1 MVLSSICGSLNS
13 VFMLLI
19 PGMIFRRKDII
30 TDSQSSA
37 INSIIVN
44 LTWPCLVIDAMQLEY
59 SIQMMKDSISM
70 LLICFIVFFGIV
82 ILSIPA
88 SKLKKMN
95 RTRQFLMCF
104 MLLFGNTGFIG
115 IPVTRAL
122 YGENAIFYAAI
133 IELIN
138 DVLIFTVGMF
148 LIQKSAGAKLKIEWK
163 ELLSPGMIGVI
174 LGISL
179 FVLEIQLPKTVG
191 TTIEMIGD
199 ATTPLTMFMIG
210 FQIGGL
216 KWKDIINDL
225 QVYSVCII
233 KLILIP
239 ILLILFLRFMKTDF
253 TLLEKTLILS
263 FAMPV
268 GSVSAIFSK
277 QYQSD
282 SEFAAKCV
290 LISTVLCL
298 MTIPIW
304 AILLEM

>member
-1 MVLSSICGSLNS
+1 
-13 VFMLLI
+13 
-19 PGMIFRRKDII
+19 
-30 TDSQSSA
+30 
-37 INSIIVN
+37 
-44 LTWPCLVIDAMQLEY
+44 
-59 SIQMMKDSISM
+59 M
-70 LLICFIVFFGIV
+70 LLICIIVFFGIV

-88 SKLKKMN
+88 SKLMKMN

-148 LIQKSAGAKLKIEWK
+148 LIQKSAGAKLKIECK

>member
-1 MVLSSICGSLNS
+1 MVLNSIIGSLTS
-13 VFMLLI
+13 IFLMLI
-19 PGMIFRRKDII
+19 PGVVFRKKNII
-30 TDSQSSA
+30 TDNQSIA

-44 LTWPCLVIDAMQLEY
+44 LMWPCLVIDAMQMDY
-59 SIQMMKDSISM
+59 NTQMMKDSIYM
-70 LLICFIVFFGIV
+70 LLICFVVFIGIV
-82 ILSIPA
+82 LLSIPA
-88 SKLKKMN
+88 SKLMN
-95 RTRQFLMCF
+95 LNQTRQYLMCF

-115 IPVTRAL
+115 IPVTKAL

-148 LIQKSAGAKLKIEWK
+148 LIQKSAGAKLKVEWK
-163 ELLSPGMIGVI
+163 ELFSPGMIGVI
-174 LGISL
+174 LGISF
-179 FVLEIQLPKTVG
+179 FVLEIQLPNTIG
-191 TTIEMIGD
+191 TTIEMIGN

-216 KWKDIINDL
+216 KWKDIISDL
-225 QVYSVCII
+225 QVYGVCII
-233 KLILIP
+233 KLILVP
-239 ILLILFLRFMKTDF
+239 ILVILFLRFMKNDF

-282 SEFAAKCV
+282 FEFATKSV
-290 LISTVLCL
+290 LISTTLCL
-298 MTIPIW
+298 VTIPIC

>member
-1 MVLSSICGSLNS
+1 MVLNSIIGSLTS
-13 VFMLLI
+13 IFLMLI
-19 PGMIFRRKDII
+19 PGVVFRKKNII
-30 TDSQSSA
+30 TDNQSIA

-44 LTWPCLVIDAMQLEY
+44 LMWPCLVIDAMQMDY
-59 SIQMMKDSISM
+59 NTQMMKDCIYM
-70 LLICFIVFFGIV
+70 LLICFVVFIGIV
-82 ILSIPA
+82 LLSIPA
-88 SKLKKMN
+88 SKLMN
-95 RTRQFLMCF
+95 LNQTRQYLMCF

-115 IPVTRAL
+115 IPVTKAL

-148 LIQKSAGAKLKIEWK
+148 LIQKSAGAKLKVEWK
-163 ELLSPGMIGVI
+163 ELFSPGMIGVI
-174 LGISL
+174 LGISF
-179 FVLEIQLPKTVG
+179 FVLEIRLPNTIE
-191 TTIEMIGD
+191 TTIEMIGN

-216 KWKDIINDL
+216 KWKDIISDL
-225 QVYSVCII
+225 QVYGVCII
-233 KLILIP
+233 KLILVP
-239 ILLILFLRFMKTDF
+239 ILVILFSRFMKNDF

-282 SEFAAKCV
+282 FEFATKSV
-290 LISTVLCL
+290 LISTTLCL
-298 MTIPIW
+298 VTIPIC